1 MTPDPTTDADTY
13 DLAAFSPL
21 RILTA
26 SVLGDVFRTKIVPRG
41 DPDGDGDSLHVHYC
55 EYIECA
61 GCTDHQLR
69 VEGLIA
75 IKDDPDFV
83 KILRSR
89 IYEELGR
96 QLLVFP
102 PLAEPVEPEAPMAW
116 ECVGDA

>member
-1 MTPDPTTDADTY
+1 MKDY

-55 EYIECA
+55 EYVSCV
-61 GCTDHQLR
+61 GCVDHQLQ
-69 VEGLIA
+69 VDGLLA
-75 IKDDPDFV
+75 IQDDPDFV
-83 KILRSR
+83 RILRSR
-89 IYEELGR
+89 IYEELGK
-96 QLLVFP
+96 QLLAFP
-102 PLAEPVEPEAPMAW
+102 PRAEPVETEPMVLFA

>member
-26 SVLGDVFRTKIVPRG
+26 SVLADVFRVKIVPRG

-55 EYIECA
+55 QYIECA

-69 VEGLIA
+69 VEGLIK
-75 IKDDPDFV
+75 IKDNPDFV
-83 KILRSR
+83 RILRSR

-96 QLLVFP
+96 QLLDFP
-102 PLAEPVEPEAPMAW
+102 PLAEPVDPEPLMLYAE
-116 ECVGDA
+116 VGDA